1 MIYLFVMNRPLT
13 DDIADDWF
21 SEDRGKHVDSEEE
34 DECEFDDMNDK
45 DLI

>member
-1 MIYLFVMNRPLT
+1 MCRPLT

-34 DECEFDDMNDK
+34 DECDHDEFNDC
-45 DLI
+45 DYE